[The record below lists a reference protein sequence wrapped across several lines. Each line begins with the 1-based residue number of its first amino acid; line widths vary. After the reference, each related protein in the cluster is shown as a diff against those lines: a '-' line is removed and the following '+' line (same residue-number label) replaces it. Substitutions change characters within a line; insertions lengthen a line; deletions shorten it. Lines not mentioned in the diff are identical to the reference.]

1 MRTPPPLYSQ
11 IREGTTRNRV
21 LAWFAAHSYRSAV
34 SRGAGFGLMIGVFSG
49 LGPLIP
55 GLVPERQFSLNG
67 LVEQAIVGVLI
78 ASALA
83 VIATACARGVMRLY
97 ARARTSR
104 GTA

>member
-1 MRTPPPLYSQ
+1 MLG
-11 IREGTTRNRV
+11 IV
-21 LAWFAAHSYRSAV
+21 
-34 SRGAGFGLMIGVFSG
+34 SG

-55 GLVPERQFSLNG
+55 GLVSERQFSLNG

-78 ASALA
+78 ASAMA

>member
-1 MRTPPPLYSQ
+1 MLG
-11 IREGTTRNRV
+11 IV
-21 LAWFAAHSYRSAV
+21 
-34 SRGAGFGLMIGVFSG
+34 SG

-83 VIATACARGVMRLY
+83 VITTACARGVMRLY